1 MDVVPDW
8 VFIMDTVRNG
18 IDAGRRFFSGVG
30 ENIVSWYRMN
40 TQQANMLIFILAV
53 SFIAGLVLGLMT
65 SRIGLP
71 KKKHHF
77 SSRYLPGEEM
87 AFSGD
92 MDALISDHEEH
103 SQQGI

>member
-1 MDVVPDW
+1 MDY
-8 VFIMDTVRNG
+8 ITKG
-18 IDAGRRFFSGVG
+18 IETARRFFSWIG
-30 ENIVSWYRMN
+30 ENIASWYRLN
-40 TQQANMLIFILAV
+40 TRQANMLIFIFAV
-53 SFIAGLVLGLMT
+53 CFIAGLVLGLMT

-71 KKKHHF
+71 KRKHHF
-77 SSRYLPGEEM
+77 SSRYLPGEKM

>member
-1 MDVVPDW
+1 MDR
-8 VFIMDTVRNG
+8 ISNMIEAVRE
-18 IDAGRRFFSGVG
+18 FFSGIS
-30 ENIVSWYRMN
+30 ENIMSWYRMN
-40 TQQANMLIFILAV
+40 TQQANMLIFIFAV
-53 SFIAGLVLGLMT
+53 SFTAGLVLGLMT

-92 MDALISDHEEH
+92 MDALINDHEEH

>member
-1 MDVVPDW
+1 MDR
-8 VFIMDTVRNG
+8 ISNMIEAVR
-18 IDAGRRFFSGVG
+18 AFFSGIS
-30 ENIVSWYRMN
+30 ENIMSWYRMN
-40 TQQANMLIFILAV
+40 TQQANMLIFIFAV

-92 MDALISDHEEH
+92 MDALINDHEEH